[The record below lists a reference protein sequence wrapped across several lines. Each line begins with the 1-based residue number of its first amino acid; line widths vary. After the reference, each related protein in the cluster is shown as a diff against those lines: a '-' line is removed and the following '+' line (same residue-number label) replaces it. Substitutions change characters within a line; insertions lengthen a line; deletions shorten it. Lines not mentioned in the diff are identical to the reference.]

1 MTKRTLR
8 NAIALTMLCSAAGAA
23 SADDKADYDKR
34 AAARYEALF
43 QTLDRNRDG
52 VVSREEAQGDLNF
65 LPSFDDM
72 DINRDNVVSTDE
84 LRRFIESRFGVNVV
98 ANQGQGGSK

>member
-1 MTKRTLR
+1 MTRRTLHQ
-8 NAIALTMLCSAAGAA
+8 AIAMTMLYCTIGAA
-23 SADDKADYDKR
+23 SADDKTDYDRR

-98 ANQGQGGSK
+98 ANQGQGASK

>member
-1 MTKRTLR
+1 MTKRALR
-8 NAIALTMLCSAAGAA
+8 NAIALTMLCCAVGAA

-34 AAARYEALF
+34 AAARYTALF
-43 QTLDRNRDG
+43 QSLDRNGDG
-52 VVSREEAQGDLNF
+52 VVSREEAQGDVNF
-65 LPSFDDM
+65 LPRFDDM

-98 ANQGQGGSK
+98 AGQGQGGLK